1 MALIISTI
9 LSPDHNT
16 KTSSKE
22 DTKGLGAN
30 LTIVST
36 SAEVH
41 IETSQLTPQRKCHI
55 QSVKQAASG
64 KSQRHRI
71 CFSLVV

>member
-1 MALIISTI
+1 MVSFISII
-9 LSPDHNT
+9 LGPDA

-22 DTKGLGAN
+22 DTKGPGDN

-36 SAEVH
+36 SPGVY
-41 IETSQLTPQRKCHI
+41 IETSQLTPQRKRHI

-64 KSQRHRI
+64 ESQRHRI